1 MSDHA
6 LRVHFPERIVERH
19 VGGNTTYAR
28 QLRDGLRRRGV
39 ETGLIPSGKHPAT
52 TALAET
58 MYGLRRHPGAVLHYS
73 ADTGPLLPTRGAS
86 VVTVH
91 GVASRWISV
100 ARSPLQEKLWR
111 ARVARAIRSTQRVIT
126 VSTSAA
132 DDVAAVFDIDPAR
145 ITTIP
150 HGMDVDHFSAPTDL
164 SPELRAIVPA
174 EYVLYLGNIE
184 PRKNLV
190 ELVRAFSRPELAR
203 TGITLVIA
211 GKPAWNF
218 DEAMAAIASA
228 PNVLH
233 LGFVSDSDRI
243 ALMQAA
249 QAFVFPSLYEGFG
262 LPVLEALA
270 AGTPVVASRRG
281 SLREVAGPARE
292 IVDLDEAGIASAL
305 VDALGDAA
313 WRAVA
318 PVDGPAWAR
327 RFAWDDSVE
336 RHLSVYR
343 AVSAR

>member
-1 MSDHA
+1 MSQPDPVI
-6 LRVHFPERIVERH
+6 RFPERIIDRH

-28 QLRDGLRRRGV
+28 ELRAGLERRGFA
-39 ETGLIPSGKHPAT
+39 TGVIPSGRYPVT
-52 TALAET
+52 TMLGET
-58 MYGLRRHPGAVLHYS
+58 MFGLQHRPGEVLHYS
-73 ADTGPLLPTRGAS
+73 ADTGPLLPTRAAS

-126 VSTSAA
+126 VSNSAA
-132 DDVAAVFDIDPAR
+132 DDVAAVFDIDPAT

-150 HGMDVDHFSAPTDL
+150 HGMDVDYFSSPTDL
-164 SPELRAIVPA
+164 SPEVRAIVPA

-184 PRKNLV
+184 PRKNLI
-190 ELVRAFSRPELAR
+190 ELVRAFSRPELVR
-203 TGITLVIA
+203 TGLTLVIA

-218 DEAMAAIASA
+218 EEAMVAITSA
-228 PNVLH
+228 PNVVH

-292 IVDLDEAGIASAL
+292 IAELDQIGIADAL
-305 VDALGDAA
+305 IDALGDKA
-313 WRAVA
+313 WRAA
-318 PVDGPAWAR
+318 AAQDGPTWAR
-327 RFAWDDSVE
+327 RFTWDASVE
-336 RHLSVYR
+336 RHIDIYR